1 MALPV
6 NNDYQYKVLIID
18 DEPLNILALCAV
30 LKSRGFVTVTASSA
44 KEGINKISTDDTIK
58 IVLMDMMMPDIDG
71 YEATSLIRN
80 NELTRHIPIIA
91 VTAQA
96 MSHDKDKCLAAG
108 VDDYVS
114 KPIDIDAL
122 TTVIT
127 KHLQ

>member
-1 MALPV
+1 MALSV
-6 NNDYQYKVLIID
+6 DNRYQDKILIID

-30 LKSRGFVTVTASSA
+30 LKSRGFTTVTANSA
-44 KEGINKISTDDTIK
+44 AEGINKISTDDTIK

-80 NELTRHIPIIA
+80 NELIQHIPIIA

-114 KPIDIDAL
+114 KPIDIDVLAA
-122 TTVIT
+122 VIT
-127 KHLQ
+127 KHLG